1 MNSESRVRQ
10 KNFVP
15 EKPERSLDRRGVA
28 VIVAATA
35 FLLLWCGLCM
45 GLWGD
50 PQGGASRQTRRAQPC
65 AGTDMSFPE
74 SFLSS
79 LH

>member
-1 MNSESRVRQ
+1 MNNESSTHLQRGVL
-10 KNFVP
+10 
-15 EKPERSLDRRGVA
+15 EKPERSLDGRGVA

-35 FLLLWCGLCM
+35 FLFLWCGLCM
-45 GLWGD
+45 GFLGNAS
-50 PQGGASRQTRRAQPC
+50 GESSRQSRRAQQC
-65 AGTDMSFPE
+65 SGTDMSFPE

>member
-1 MNSESRVRQ
+1 MNPESSIQRKGAV
-10 KNFVP
+10 F
-15 EKPERSLDRRGVA
+15 EKPERSLDGRGVA

-35 FLLLWCGLCM
+35 LLLLWCGLCM

-50 PQGGASRQTRRAQPC
+50 TQGGTCRQTRRSQQC
-65 AGTDMSFPE
+65 SGTDTSFPE

>member
-1 MNSESRVRQ
+1 MNIDPSTKRQ
-10 KNFVP
+10 RGIL
-15 EKPERSLDRRGVA
+15 EKPERSLDGRGVA

-45 GLWGD
+45 GFMGD
-50 PQGGASRQTRRAQPC
+50 ASGESSRPTRRAQQC
-65 AGTDMSFPE
+65 SGTDTSFPE